1 MPCTGYGSTTG
12 SQKGF
17 DDEDSKVWQVP
28 VSINFIWAGIF
39 FIGSLFV
46 RESPRVLVKQGNPE
60 KGLRILAWYRGMSED
75 HPYVQ
80 EEFDEI
86 VEEHRRE
93 EEAKHGRGFFSLL
106 KLIFTKRTNL
116 YRLFV
121 IGFGIQILGQW
132 SGGGSLTIYA
142 KKILEIAG
150 LHSDASLYTTRTLS
164 LLHVESCRR

>member
-1 MPCTGYGSTTG
+1 M
-12 SQKGF
+12 
-17 DDEDSKVWQVP
+17 
-28 VSINFIWAGIF
+28 SINFIWAGLF
-39 FIGSLFV
+39 LIGTFFV
-46 RESPRVLVKQGNPE
+46 RESPRVLVKQGNTD
-60 KGLRILAWYRGMSED
+60 KALKTLCWYRGMSEE

-80 EEFDEI
+80 EEFAEI

-93 EEAKHGRGFFSLL
+93 QEAKHGRGFFALL

-150 LHSDASLYTTRTLS
+150 LESDASLYTTRAYFS
-164 LLHVESCRR
+164 PRRRSSR